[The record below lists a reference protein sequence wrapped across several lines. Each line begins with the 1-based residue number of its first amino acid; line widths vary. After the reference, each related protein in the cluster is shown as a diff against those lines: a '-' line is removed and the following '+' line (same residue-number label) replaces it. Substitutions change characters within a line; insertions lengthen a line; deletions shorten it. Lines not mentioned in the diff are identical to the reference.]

1 MLRSSICVLTQYN
14 HLNSDIIG
22 ECSADPG
29 GYFIINGSEKTIL
42 PQERACENR
51 IMCFNILK
59 NNNKWSWLAEI
70 KSVPIRKCISPKQIN
85 MTIATKNNGY
95 GHSIYIQIPRIKQPI
110 PLFILFRALD
120 VISDKEICEKI
131 VLNIK
136 DEKMNKMLY
145 ALKASIIDAK
155 SYDTK
160 DKCLNYIVNHVMF
173 TPINMN
179 KETGEKNEKRI
190 CRRCI
195 K

>member
-1 MLRSSICVLTQYN
+1 M
-14 HLNSDIIG
+14 
-22 ECSADPG
+22 
-29 GYFIINGSEKTIL
+29 
-42 PQERACENR
+42 
-51 IMCFNILK
+51 
-59 NNNKWSWLAEI
+59 
-70 KSVPIRKCISPKQIN
+70 
-85 MTIATKNNGY
+85 
-95 GHSIYIQIPRIKQPI
+95 
-110 PLFILFRALD
+110 FILFRALD

-179 KETGEKNEKRI
+179 KETGEKEKEFAE
-190 CRRCI
+190 CI